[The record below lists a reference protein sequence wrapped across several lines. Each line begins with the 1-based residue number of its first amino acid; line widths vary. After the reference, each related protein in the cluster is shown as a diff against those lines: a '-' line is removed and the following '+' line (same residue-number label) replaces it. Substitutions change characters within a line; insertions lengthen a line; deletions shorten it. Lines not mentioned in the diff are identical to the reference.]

1 LPIRRTWA
9 FWSTRWSD
17 PQERLHTLE
26 RRINTAG
33 AKTVRGGDYDR
44 WDIEVRVGMVVS
56 ARLQMAVEEHA
67 GGAQLIRLHAF
78 PRRPMAASAIGA
90 LLGVLA
96 VVAVLDHAPF
106 AAGVLASFVAALLAL
121 LLTESA
127 AVAGTVAHAV
137 EHADETATPIPRAR
151 PQRLASR

>member
-1 LPIRRTWA
+1 

-17 PQERLHTLE
+17 PQTRLRTLE

-67 GGAQLIRLHAF
+67 GGAQLIRLRAF

-121 LLTESA
+121 LLIESA
-127 AVAGTVAHAV
+127 AVAGTVAHSV
-137 EHADETATPIPRAR
+137 EHADETATPIRRAR